1 MKSRQPAFAESHCGR
16 EMTLPEEKSINF
28 IEMTRLHAAT
38 GCL

>member
-1 MKSRQPAFAESHCGR
+1 
-16 EMTLPEEKSINF
+16 MTLPEEKSINF